1 MSAQTIVPDDWAPV
15 TFTCR
20 CGHGSR
26 SLMDLLAH
34 YKQHCQMNPDSFAS
48 VRAAWHQ
55 RSSER
60 RGLFVDQ
67 PSEVPA

>member
-1 MSAQTIVPDDWAPV
+1 
-15 TFTCR
+15 
-20 CGHGSR
+20 
-26 SLMDLLAH
+26 MDLLAH